1 MVSVLTWVLVGIVV
15 YTLGAMA
22 LRARGVLPDY
32 VRVSGP
38 ITTLHTGRG
47 RAFIDRL
54 AAPKRFWRAWG
65 NLGVGVGLV
74 VMVGMFVAIFSAG
87 YQAIQQPERATPV
100 QDPQNALIIPGFN
113 DFLPPAATPE
123 IVLGLLV
130 GLVVHEGGHG
140 LLCRVEDIDIDSMGL
155 ALFAFIPVG
164 AFVEPDE
171 ESRTRSSRGS
181 QTRMFAA
188 GVTNN
193 FFIAFLGFLIL
204 FGPVAGSLSVA
215 AGVPVGDSADGSA
228 AAEAGLGYGD
238 VITEVDGQ
246 PIANESEFS
255 AALNDATG
263 EQVTLG
269 LRNGESVTVNR
280 SVLVTAVIPSVV
292 EGISL
297 IRGNATIIESVNGT
311 EVNTERE
318 LARAMANTT
327 VATVGTNR
335 GNATFPVGAY
345 VVEVLDSEPFA
356 EAGAPQGR
364 ELIITHIN
372 GSRTANTTA
381 FQDVLSET
389 VPGQNVTVTA
399 YVDGER
405 ETYEVTLGNRANDD
419 DGFLGVR
426 SELGYSGM
434 VVDDVGIDAYPA
446 ADFLGYLGGDSGP
459 LGGLFSG
466 DFLVRVYVVL
476 LLPFFSV
483 IAPDVAYNFAGFLPA
498 VTGFYTVDGPLA
510 FLGGGVFTLANV
522 LFWTA
527 WINLN
532 LGVFNLVPTFPLDGG
547 HILRACAEA
556 VVSRL
561 PVGDGRRVTSAVTA
575 SVSLLMIAGLVL
587 MLFGPQIV

>member
-1 MVSVLTWVLVGIVV
+1 MVSVLTWVLVGIVA

-22 LRARGVLPDY
+22 LRARGILPEY

-87 YQAIQQPERATPV
+87 YQAIQQPERTTAV
-100 QDPQNALIIPGFN
+100 QNPQNALVIPGVN
-113 DFLPPAATPE
+113 DFLPLAAAPE
-123 IVLGLLV
+123 IVFGLLV

-171 ESRTRSSRGS
+171 ESRARSSRGS

-193 FFIAFLGFLIL
+193 FFIALVGFLIL

-215 AGVPVGDSADGSA
+215 AGVPVGDASDGSA
-228 AAEAGLGYGD
+228 AAQAGLGYGD

-246 PIANESEFS
+246 PVANESEFS
-255 AALNDATG
+255 TALNDATG
-263 EQVTLG
+263 GQVTLG
-269 LRNGESVTVNR
+269 LKNGEMVTVNR

-292 EGISL
+292 EGIS
-297 IRGNATIIESVNGT
+297 ITRANATIIESVNGT
-311 EVNTERE
+311 DVNTERE
-318 LARAMANTT
+318 FARAMANTT
-327 VATVGTNR
+327 VATVQTNR
-335 GNATFPVGAY
+335 GTATFPVGAY
-345 VVEVLDSEPFA
+345 VVEVLDGEPFA
-356 EAGAPQGR
+356 DAGAPQGR
-364 ELIITHIN
+364 ELIITRVN
-372 GSRTANTTA
+372 GTRTANMTA
-381 FQDVLSET
+381 FQDALGET
-389 VPGQNVTVTA
+389 EPGQNVTIVA

-446 ADFLGYLGGDSGP
+446 GDFLGYLGGDSGP

-466 DFLVRVYVVL
+466 DFLVRIYVVL

-510 FLGGGVFTLANV
+510 FLGGSVFTLANV

-547 HILRACAEA
+547 HILRSCAEA
-556 VVSRL
+556 VVARL

-575 SVSLLMIAGLVL
+575 SISLLMIAGLVL
-587 MLFGPQIV
+587 MLFGPQIF

>member
-1 MVSVLTWVLVGIVV
+1 MVGVLTWVLVGIVV

-22 LRARGVLPDY
+22 LSARGKLPDS

-38 ITTLHTGRG
+38 IMTLHTGRG
-47 RAFIDRL
+47 RALLDRL

-74 VMVGMFVAIFSAG
+74 VMVGMFVAVFSAG
-87 YQAIQQPERATPV
+87 YQALQQSERTAI
-100 QDPQNALIIPGFN
+100 QDPQNALVIPGFN
-113 DFLPPAATPE
+113 DFLPPAAAPE
-123 IVLGLLV
+123 IVLGLLI

-155 ALFAFIPVG
+155 AFFAFIPVG

-171 ESRTRSSRGS
+171 ESRSKASRGS
-181 QTRMFAA
+181 QTRMFSA

-193 FFIAFLGFLIL
+193 FFVAFLGFLLL

-215 AGVPVGDSADGSA
+215 AGVPVGDATDGSA

-238 VITEVDGQ
+238 VVTHVDGQ
-246 PIANESEFS
+246 AVANESEFS
-255 AALNDATG
+255 DALANASGDR
-263 EQVTLG
+263 VTLG
-269 LRNGESVTVNR
+269 LRNGGSATVNR

-297 IRGNATIIESVNGT
+297 TRGEATIIESVNGT
-311 EVNTERE
+311 EVDTERE
-318 LARAMANTT
+318 FAREMAATT
-327 VATVGTNR
+327 VATVETNR

-345 VVEVLDSEPFA
+345 VVKVLDGEPFA
-356 EAGAPQGR
+356 RAGAPTGS
-364 ELIITHIN
+364 ELIITHVDGI
-372 GSRTANTTA
+372 RTANTTA
-381 FQDVLSET
+381 FQDALGET
-389 VPGQNVTVTA
+389 DPGQEVTVTA

-405 ETYEVTLGNRANDD
+405 EQFTVTLGSRGNDD
-419 DGFLGVR
+419 DGFLGVQ
-426 SELGYSGM
+426 SEVGYSGM
-434 VVDDVGIDAYPA
+434 IVDDVGLDVYPA
-446 ADFLGYLGGDSGP
+446 EQFLGYLGGDSGP

-498 VTGFYTVDGPLA
+498 VTNFYTVDGPLA
-510 FLGGGVFTLANV
+510 FLGGGVFTLANI

-527 WINLN
+527 WVNLN

-547 HILRACAEA
+547 HILRASAES

-561 PVGDGRRVTSAVTA
+561 PIDDGRRVTSAVTA
-575 SVSLLMIAGLVL
+575 SISLLMIAGLFL
-587 MLFGPQIV
+587 MLFGPEIM